1 MANILIAYA
10 SMSGNTEEIADHIM
24 SVLED
29 SGHSITLEEM
39 DELNPQDLLDYDAVL
54 LGSYTWGDGDLPYEV
69 EEFYEEM
76 EEVDLNGLPAASF
89 GSGDTSYPKFCE
101 AVNLFQSRLE
111 ASGAFICQEGFK
123 IEMALNVKEDYER
136 CTSFTRLFEGK
147 MTEKLQLAT

>member
-1 MANILIAYA
+1 MASILIAYA

-24 SVLED
+24 SVFEDYEHSVTLDEMEELE
-29 SGHSITLEEM
+29 
-39 DELNPQDLLDYDAVL
+39 PQDLLNYDAVL

-76 EEVDLNGLPAASF
+76 EELDLAGLPAASF

-101 AVNLFQSRLE
+101 AVNLFENRLQE
-111 ASGAFICQEGFK
+111 CGARIVQEGFK

-136 CTSFTRLFEGK
+136 CTAFARTFLDNMNSPNRI
-147 MTEKLQLAT
+147 AT